1 MTIFDNYE
9 VWFVIGSQHLYGPEA
24 LRQVTKHAEHV
35 VNSLNAEA
43 KLPCKLVLKPLGTTP
58 DEITHICRDAN
69 YDDKCAGL
77 VVWLHTFSPAKMW
90 INGLT
95 ILNKPL
101 LQFHTQYNAA
111 LPWDSIDMDFMNLN
125 QTAHGGREFGFIGA
139 RMRQQ
144 HSVVTGHWQDKEA
157 HQRIGGWMRQA
168 VSKQDTRHLKVC
180 RFGDNMREVAVTD
193 GDKVAAQI
201 KFGFSVNT
209 WAVGD
214 LVQVVNSI
222 SDGDISALVDEY
234 ESSYRLTPAAQV
246 HGEKR
251 QNVLDAAR
259 IELGMKRF
267 LEQGGFHAFTTTFE
281 DLHGL
286 KQLPGLAVQRLM
298 QQGYG
303 FAGEGD
309 WKTAALLRIMKV
321 MSTGLQGGTS
331 FMEDYTYHFDNGNDL
346 VLGSH
351 MLEVCPTIATAE
363 KPILDVQPLGI
374 GGKADPARLIFNTQ
388 TGPAIVASLIDL
400 GDRFRL
406 LVNTIETVPT
416 PHDLPKLPVAN
427 ALWKAQPDLRTAS
440 EAWIIAGGAH
450 HTVFSHA
457 LNLDDMRQFAEL
469 HDIELTVIDNDTRLP
484 SFKTRC
490 AGMKCITVQNAK
502 RLSPHPSPLPV
513 GERGPTG
520 RHAAFLP
527 LPPGEGRGEGY
538 PTRLLFGAH
547 YVRRS

>member
-222 SDGDISALVDEY
+222 SDGDISALVDE
-234 ESSYRLTPAAQV
+234 
-246 HGEKR
+246 
-251 QNVLDAAR
+251 
-259 IELGMKRF
+259 
-267 LEQGGFHAFTTTFE
+267 
-281 DLHGL
+281 
-286 KQLPGLAVQRLM
+286 
-298 QQGYG
+298 
-303 FAGEGD
+303 
-309 WKTAALLRIMKV
+309 
-321 MSTGLQGGTS
+321 
-331 FMEDYTYHFDNGNDL
+331 
-346 VLGSH
+346 
-351 MLEVCPTIATAE
+351 
-363 KPILDVQPLGI
+363 
-374 GGKADPARLIFNTQ
+374 
-388 TGPAIVASLIDL
+388 
-400 GDRFRL
+400 
-406 LVNTIETVPT
+406 
-416 PHDLPKLPVAN
+416 
-427 ALWKAQPDLRTAS
+427 
-440 EAWIIAGGAH
+440 
-450 HTVFSHA
+450 
-457 LNLDDMRQFAEL
+457 
-469 HDIELTVIDNDTRLP
+469 
-484 SFKTRC
+484 
-490 AGMKCITVQNAK
+490 
-502 RLSPHPSPLPV
+502 
-513 GERGPTG
+513 
-520 RHAAFLP
+520 
-527 LPPGEGRGEGY
+527 
-538 PTRLLFGAH
+538 
-547 YVRRS
+547 